1 MNALTHCRT
10 DPRTGIV
17 LMLARPDD
25 SLADAVAAGAGRAG
39 RAVARVTPDEA
50 IGSALSWWTD
60 PESGRAR
67 AVLGL
72 PGVPDGPVG
81 PVLLRTLTFCGDDP
95 SETDDDHYLATERH
109 EAFLALFAQADGP
122 VVNRPSLVRP
132 ARAVYGPADLFTA
145 ARNTDLPLA
154 DTTLT
159 TSADTVTQFAA
170 AHPAGVLVRDLV
182 TGAVRPL
189 TTSSGPE
196 VVAEGGVLL
205 TERFTARALRVFVAG
220 PDVVAERSGRVWR
233 SDDDETIRSQDDFEP
248 FRADPVFAD
257 RCRVLAGDLGLALA
271 GLVFAQTDDGPV
283 LCAATAL
290 PELDSA
296 APETARDVTSGLLD
310 VLTGG
315 QR

>member
-1 MNALTHCRT
+1 MNALTDCQT
-10 DPRTGIV
+10 DPRIGIV
-17 LMLARPDD
+17 LVLARPDD
-25 SLADAVAAGAGRAG
+25 GLADAVAASAGRAG
-39 RAVARVTPDEA
+39 RTVARVTPDEA
-50 IGSALSWWTD
+50 AGSALSWWTD
-60 PESGRAR
+60 PGSGPGH
-67 AVLGL
+67 AVLRL
-72 PGVPDGPVG
+72 PGVPDGPLG
-81 PVLLRTLTFCGDDP
+81 PILLRTLTFCGDDP
-95 SETDDDHYLATERH
+95 GETGGDRYLATERH

-132 ARAVYGPADLFTA
+132 ARAVYGPPGLFTA
-145 ARNTDLPLA
+145 ARNTGLPLA
-154 DTTLT
+154 DAALT
-159 TSADTVTQFAA
+159 TSADTVTRFAA

-189 TTSSGPE
+189 TSSAPE
-196 VVAEGGVLL
+196 VVTEGGVLL

-220 PDVVAERSGRVWR
+220 PDVVAERSRRVWR
-233 SDDDETIRSQDDFEP
+233 SDDDETIRGQDDFEP
-248 FRADPVFAD
+248 FRPDPFFAD
-257 RCRVLAGDLGLALA
+257 RCRALAGDLGLTLA